1 MRSWVNR
8 VLPLPLSTSSREMV
22 EGDGGDLDGER
33 RRHLDGDRDDVEE
46 DDVVPVDVGHL
57 DGDDESVCTL
67 QTDVCSTVYMH
78 STSPL
83 LPW

>member
-1 MRSWVNR
+1 MVET
-8 VLPLPLSTSSREMV
+8 STGMTRCSASSREMV
-22 EGDGGDLDGER
+22 EISTTGK
-33 RRHLDGDRDDVEE
+33 
-46 DDVVPVDVGHL
+46 DVGHL
-57 DGDDESVCTL
+57 DGNDESVCTL